1 MGISECF
8 SGVSTPLEQFIWV
21 LRFSVSLQCDF
32 PVTSFLIALTPFFSS
47 GKSKARSR
55 IKIIWIIVQNNC
67 VQLHIKLTMAVVT
80 ERTKNNSFAS
90 SSATTKMPSG
100 ALTLNTGLL
109 VYSLCIYLIRTDHIL
124 FDLPVQE

>member
-1 MGISECF
+1 M
-8 SGVSTPLEQFIWV
+8 
-21 LRFSVSLQCDF
+21 SLQCDF

-47 GKSKARSR
+47 GKSKAVY
-55 IKIIWIIVQNNC
+55 IVQNNS

-90 SSATTKMPSG
+90 FSATTKMPSG

-124 FDLPVQE
+124 FDFPVQE